1 MSIQVSLN
9 HVTDYRYD
17 RPVAVSQQLVRL
29 RPAPHCRTSIISY
42 ALRVEPPDHFVHWQ
56 QDPQSNYIAR
66 LTFPN
71 PVRRLRIEVDLV
83 AEMSVYN
90 PFDFFVDAEAEHVPF
105 SYSDWQRRELQPF
118 LHTETPAPLFA
129 DYLGSIEMSRM
140 RTIDFLV
147 ALNQRVK
154 NDVGYV
160 IRLDPGV
167 QTPEQTLG
175 LRRGSC
181 RDTTWLLVQ
190 LLRHLGLAARF
201 VSGYLIQ
208 LTADT
213 KALDG
218 PSGPEKDFTDL
229 HAWCEVYVPG
239 AGWIGIDPTSGLL
252 AGEGHIPL
260 ACTPEPA
267 SAAPLTGG
275 VEECK
280 VEFEHRMEVRRI
292 HESPRVTR
300 PYSDD
305 QWKAISCVGHQI
317 DRELGQFDVRLT
329 MGGEPTFVSID
340 DRDDAEWNTSAL
352 GPTKRARAADLF
364 WRLRDHYARTG
375 VAHFGQGK
383 WYPGEQLPR
392 WSLACYWRK
401 DGEPAWRDA
410 SLFANETVNYG
421 VTAPDAERFLR
432 TLAATLGLSDAHI
445 APGFEDVLYYL
456 WRERRLPLNVDPL
469 DARLDDE
476 LERERLRRV
485 FTAGLGTT
493 VGYALPIARQPGD
506 KRGWRTGPWQ
516 LRDGHMF
523 LVPGD
528 SPMGYRIPLDSLPWV
543 SEADYPYLREYD
555 PSEPRAPLPAYDA
568 LRAPRPA
575 RAQSPMEPPVAH
587 GESARGVVRTT
598 VCTET
603 RNGVL
608 YVFLPPVPDAAAYL
622 ELAAAIESTAA
633 RLAIPVVLEGYQ
645 PPDDPRVESFQITP
659 DPGVIEVNVPP
670 ATSWTELEANTTA
683 LYEDARASRL
693 TTEKFMLDGRHVGTG
708 GGNHFVV
715 GGHTPSDSPFLRRPD
730 LLRSLVAYWHNHP
743 SLSYLLSGLFI
754 GPTSQAPRLDEARH
768 DSTYE
773 MEIAFRQLP
782 ERDAAIPPWLVDRL
796 FRHLLIDVTGNTH
809 RAEFCI
815 DKMYSPDSA
824 SGRRGLLEMRAF
836 EMPPHARMSLAQQ
849 LLLRTLIARF
859 WRDPYQAR
867 LTRWGTEL
875 HDRFMLPHFVRL
887 DFEDVIEELQ
897 RAGFA
902 FDVEWFAPHFEFRFP
917 FVGDVA
923 MRSVQL
929 SLRHAL
935 EPWHVLGEEG
945 MAGTTVRYVDS
956 SVERLE
962 VRAAGLT
969 PGRYAVTCNGYEV
982 PLHPTGRNGEYVA
995 GVRYRAWQPAS
1006 ALHPTIPVHA
1016 PLTFDVVD
1024 TWLER
1029 SLGGC
1034 EYHVVHPGGRNYERF
1049 PVNSYEAE
1057 SRRLSR
1063 FSRIGHTP
1071 GTWRAARPRP
1081 TMEFPYTLDLRAV

>member
-1 MSIQVSLN
+1 MSIQVALT
-9 HVTDYRYD
+9 HVTDYRYE

-42 ALRVEPPDHFVHWQ
+42 AMRVEPPGHFVHWQ

-66 LTFPN
+66 LTFPT

-129 DYLGSIEMSRM
+129 KYLGAIEMSRM

-190 LLRHLGLAARF
+190 LLRHLGIAARF

-218 PSGPEKDFTDL
+218 PSGPERDFTDL

-267 SAAPLTGG
+267 SAAPLTGA

-292 HESPRVTR
+292 HESPRVTK
-300 PYSDD
+300 PYTDD
-305 QWKAISCVGHQI
+305 QWKAISCVGHHV
-317 DRELGQFDVRLT
+317 DRELGRLDVRLT
-329 MGGEPTFVSID
+329 MGGEPTFVSLD
-340 DRDDAEWNTSAL
+340 DRDAAEWNTTAL
-352 GPTKRARAADLF
+352 GPTKRVQAADLF
-364 WRLRDHYARTG
+364 WRLHDHYAPTG
-375 VAHFGQGK
+375 IAHFGQGK

-432 TLAATLGLSDAHI
+432 ALAATLGLSDAHI

-485 FTAGLGTT
+485 YSAGLGTT
-493 VGYALPIARQPGD
+493 VGYALPIARHPGD
-506 KRGWRTGPWQ
+506 KPGWRTGPWQ

-523 LVPGD
+523 LIPGD
-528 SPMGYRIPLDSLPWV
+528 SCHGL
-543 SEADYPYLREYD
+543 
-555 PSEPRAPLPAYDA
+555 
-568 LRAPRPA
+568 
-575 RAQSPMEPPVAH
+575 SP
-587 GESARGVVRTT
+587 
-598 VCTET
+598 
-603 RNGVL
+603 
-608 YVFLPPVPDAAAYL
+608 
-622 ELAAAIESTAA
+622 
-633 RLAIPVVLEGYQ
+633 
-645 PPDDPRVESFQITP
+645 
-659 DPGVIEVNVPP
+659 
-670 ATSWTELEANTTA
+670 
-683 LYEDARASRL
+683 
-693 TTEKFMLDGRHVGTG
+693 
-708 GGNHFVV
+708 
-715 GGHTPSDSPFLRRPD
+715 
-730 LLRSLVAYWHNHP
+730 
-743 SLSYLLSGLFI
+743 
-754 GPTSQAPRLDEARH
+754 APRL
-768 DSTYE
+768 
-773 MEIAFRQLP
+773 
-782 ERDAAIPPWLVDRL
+782 AA
-796 FRHLLIDVTGNTH
+796 
-809 RAEFCI
+809 
-815 DKMYSPDSA
+815 
-824 SGRRGLLEMRAF
+824 
-836 EMPPHARMSLAQQ
+836 
-849 LLLRTLIARF
+849 
-859 WRDPYQAR
+859 
-867 LTRWGTEL
+867 
-875 HDRFMLPHFVRL
+875 
-887 DFEDVIEELQ
+887 
-897 RAGFA
+897 
-902 FDVEWFAPHFEFRFP
+902 
-917 FVGDVA
+917 VG
-923 MRSVQL
+923 
-929 SLRHAL
+929 
-935 EPWHVLGEEG
+935 
-945 MAGTTVRYVDS
+945 
-956 SVERLE
+956 
-962 VRAAGLT
+962 
-969 PGRYAVTCNGYEV
+969 
-982 PLHPTGRNGEYVA
+982 
-995 GVRYRAWQPAS
+995 
-1006 ALHPTIPVHA
+1006 
-1016 PLTFDVVD
+1016 
-1024 TWLER
+1024 ER
-1029 SLGGC
+1029 S
-1034 EYHVVHPGGRNYERF
+1034 
-1049 PVNSYEAE
+1049 
-1057 SRRLSR
+1057 RLSVLA
-1063 FSRIGHTP
+1063 
-1071 GTWRAARPRP
+1071 RARS
-1081 TMEFPYTLDLRAV
+1081 L